1 MQRIVNVI
9 TRIKISLMKNI
20 LVIGSAGQ
28 IGSELVMALRKIYGI
43 DHVVATDKCP
53 NAGKKLAETGIFEV
67 LDVTDRDALT
77 VICKKYTIDAIIN
90 MAAILSAVGEK
101 NPQLAWNVNM
111 NGLINVLEVARE
123 MKMEQVLNPS
133 SIAVF
138 GPGTPADNTP
148 QETVLRPT
156 TMYGVTKVAGEL
168 LADYYVR
175 RYGMDVRGLRYPGIV
190 SNETLPGGGTT
201 DYAVAI
207 YYDAIKYKKYTCFV
221 KEDTKLPMMYMPD
234 CLKATIDLFQAD
246 KSKLKHHSDFNLGAM
261 SFTVGELA
269 ASIKKYIPEFE
280 ISYEPDYRQEIAD
293 SWPNSVDDSA
303 AREEW
308 GWKPSYDLDAMTQ
321 DMLKAIQK
329 KHDKGLI

>member
-1 MQRIVNVI
+1 
-9 TRIKISLMKNI
+9 MKNI

-28 IGSELVMALRKIYGI
+28 IGSELVLALRNIYGV

-53 NAGKKLAETGIFEV
+53 NAGKKLAATGLFEV
-67 LDVTDRDALT
+67 LDVTDREALMA
-77 VICKKYTIDAIIN
+77 ICKKYEIDAIIN
-90 MAAILSAVGEK
+90 MAAILSGVGEK
-101 NPQLAWNVNM
+101 KPQLAWNVNM
-111 NGLINVLEVARE
+111 DGLMNVLEVARE
-123 MKMEQVLNPS
+123 LKMEQVLNPS

-138 GPGTPADNTP
+138 GPETPVDNTP

-175 RYGMDVRGLRYPGIV
+175 RYDMDVRGLRYPGII

-221 KEDTKLPMMYMPD
+221 KEDTQLPMMYMPD

-280 ISYEPDYRQEIAD
+280 ISYEPDFRQEIAD
-293 SWPNSVDDSA
+293 TWPNSVDDSA
-303 AREEW
+303 ARKEW
-308 GWKPSYDLDAMTQ
+308 GWKPSFDLDAMTQ
-321 DMLKAIQK
+321 DMLKAIQE